1 MKTLVK
7 LTAIFSLLS
16 VMFVCASASTDGV
29 MSGGGGKKG
38 GSQGSGV

>member
-16 VMFVCASASTDGV
+16 VLLVSANASTDGAV
-29 MSGGGGKKG
+29 SGGGKKG